1 MNRPEIGQKD
11 RRVERVLFET
21 DRQRIVGDVTL
32 PPEGYQSR
40 FSDSLNRP
48 DVTFIPVVN
57 AEISSLMGGDV
68 ERRPFLVVCKSHVR
82 VAYPLEADGGSAA
95 PGSAQPFTY

>member
-68 ERRPFLVVCKSHVR
+68 ERRPFIVVCKSHVR
-82 VAYPLEADGGSAA
+82 IAYPLEPSGGSAA
-95 PGSAQPFTY
+95 PGSGQPLG

>member
-1 MNRPEIGQKD
+1 VNRPEIGQKD
-11 RRVERVLFET
+11 RRIERVLFET

-57 AEISSLMGGDV
+57 AEISSLMGGDI
-68 ERRPFLVVCKSHVR
+68 ERRPFVVVCKSHIR
-82 VAYPLEADGGSAA
+82 IAYPLDANGGPAG
-95 PGSAQPFTY
+95 PDTPLPLG

>member
-1 MNRPEIGQKD
+1 M
-11 RRVERVLFET
+11 LFET

-57 AEISSLMGGDV
+57 VELSSLTGGDAAV
-68 ERRPFLVVCKSHVR
+68 ERRPFVVVCKAHVR
-82 VAYPLEADGGSAA
+82 IAYPLEAQAGGAPSAD
-95 PGSAQPFTY
+95 PAQPLG